1 MLTKRFGPGQKLLYN
16 EAFGTFN
23 DLKIV
28 LDDGQVVN
36 VEDFATDPAVLNGLE
51 ARVAAIENQI
61 EDSILPQIKSNLD
74 SLTALTAR
82 VDSIEAVV
90 ATKQDLLTA
99 SYPLSVAGD
108 DVHFSW
114 LPGQASYDERLDAL
128 EAGAGSTAIQQLF
141 VRVSSLES
149 LQ

>member
-51 ARVAAIENQI
+51 ARVAAIEDQI

-82 VDSIEAVV
+82 VDSIEADV
-90 ATKQDLLTA
+90 ATKQDQLTA

>member
-1 MLTKRFGPGQKLLYN
+1 M
-16 EAFGTFN
+16 
-23 DLKIV
+23 

-51 ARVAAIENQI
+51 ARVAAIEDQI

-82 VDSIEAVV
+82 VDSVETDV
-90 ATKQDLLTA
+90 ATKQDQLTA

-141 VRVSSLES
+141 VGVSSLES